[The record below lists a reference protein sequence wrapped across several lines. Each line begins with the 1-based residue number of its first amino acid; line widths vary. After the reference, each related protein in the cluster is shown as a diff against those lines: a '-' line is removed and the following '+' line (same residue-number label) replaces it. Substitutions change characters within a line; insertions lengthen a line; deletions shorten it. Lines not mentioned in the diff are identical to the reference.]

1 MNRKRRMKGRMMSA
15 LKEEKITRVPRVDVH
30 ASPSG
35 TDPLGS
41 YTGVPL
47 GGGEP
52 EQDADDL

>member
-1 MNRKRRMKGRMMSA
+1 MKGRMMSA

>member
-1 MNRKRRMKGRMMSA
+1 MWDKRRIKARMISA
-15 LKEEKITRVPRVDVH
+15 QKEEKLTRVPQKDVH

-47 GGGEP
+47 FGGEP